1 MKDAPD
7 FDSQRH
13 LVIYNDDETPYGFV
27 MQLLVDVLAKSE
39 EEANAIARKIN
50 SNGSTAIGP
59 LPVSVAE
66 AAKAEA
72 DRRSADKGHSLK
84 VEIKSAN
91 GENPDAGFECS
102 FCGKSKDSVKHLFA
116 GQSGNICDE
125 CLLRAAPSLSA
136 EFENQAFTFVHELLR
151 WHFGGASADQI
162 VTTSRSYPARV
173 RADLQSALESELDST
188 AIKIVGLYV
197 PYSHEKVDFP
207 ALLETG
213 RNAKRIAPLQFEE
226 VDIGETE
233 PKRCLVNAVW
243 LIERD
248 GDRMA
253 ILLSNHESR
262 FGSLSKVIEVAS
274 LGGDVA
280 QSVSQKLFTEL
291 DGTIESASSYRGKV
305 LSLEQRYAYTGE
317 SSGITVHRLDA
328 VDREEIILPQGCL
341 DLIDRSVIRF
351 AQQREQLRKRKQ
363 STKRGVL
370 FHGAPGTGKTH
381 TIRCLASQMPD
392 HTTLLMTAEQAG
404 LIGEYFSLARLLQPT
419 IMVIEDVD
427 LIARSREAM
436 NSECEEALLNRLLN
450 EMDGLQK
457 DADILFLLTTNRA
470 DVLEDALANR
480 PGRVDQAIEFPMPDA
495 ECRRRLI
502 DLYGGALDISDEL
515 RKSVVDRTDGMSAA
529 FIKELARRSLQF
541 AIEDTGG
548 DQVMEPHVNE
558 ALEDM
563 LFSARGL
570 TSKILGAGNAR

>member
-7 FDSQRH
+7 FESQRH

-27 MQLLVDVLAKSE
+27 TQLLVDVLARSE
-39 EEANAIARKIN
+39 EDANAIAREIS
-50 SNGSTAIGP
+50 SNGSKAIGP
-59 LPVSVAE
+59 LPGNVAE

-72 DRRSADKGHSLK
+72 DRRSAEKGHPLK
-84 VEIKSAN
+84 VEVKSAH
-91 GENPDAGFECS
+91 GQDADKSFVCS
-102 FCGKSKDSVKHLFA
+102 FCGKSKDSVKYLFA
-116 GQSGNICDE
+116 GQTGNICDE
-125 CLLRAAPSLSA
+125 CLLRAAPTLSV
-136 EFENQAFTFVHELLR
+136 ELENQAFTFIHELLR
-151 WHFGGASADQI
+151 WHFGGVGADQI

-173 RADLQSALESELDST
+173 RADLQSALESELDAAS
-188 AIKIVGLYV
+188 IKTVGLYV

-213 RNAKRIAPLQFEE
+213 RNAKKIAPLQFEE
-226 VDIGETE
+226 IDIGEGE
-233 PKRCLVNAVW
+233 PKRCLANAVW

-248 GDRMA
+248 GARMA
-253 ILLSNHESR
+253 VLLSNHENR
-262 FGSLSKVIEVAS
+262 FGGLAKVVEVAS

-280 QSVSQKLFTEL
+280 QAVSQQLFAEL
-291 DGTIESASSYRGKV
+291 DGAIREASSYRGKV

-317 SSGITVHRLDA
+317 SSGITVHRLGA
-328 VDREEIILPQGCL
+328 VERSEIILPEDTL
-341 DLIDRSVIRF
+341 DLIDRSIIGF
-351 AQQREQLRKRKQ
+351 ARQRDQLRKRGQ

-381 TIRCLASQMPD
+381 TIRYLASKMPD

-450 EMDGLQK
+450 EMDGLQE

-470 DVLEDALANR
+470 GVLEDALANR

-495 ECRRRLI
+495 ECRRRLV
-502 DLYGGALDISDEL
+502 DLYGGEL
-515 RKSVVDRTDGMSAA
+515 RIPDNVRDSVVSRTDGVSAA

-541 AIEDTGG
+541 AIEDTG
-548 DQVMEPHVNE
+548 DDHVMEPHVNE

-563 LFSARGL
+563 LFSTSGL
-570 TSKILGAGNAR
+570 NSKILGASKN